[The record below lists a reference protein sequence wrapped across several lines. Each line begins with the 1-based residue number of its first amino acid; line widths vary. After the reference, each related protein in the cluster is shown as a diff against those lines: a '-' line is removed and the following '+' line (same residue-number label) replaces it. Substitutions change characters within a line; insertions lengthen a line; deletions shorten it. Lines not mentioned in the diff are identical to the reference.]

1 MIAITDVTVDFGGV
15 RPLDGLTVELDS
27 MIHGVIGPNGAG
39 KTTLLNVISG
49 FTPASRGSIVID
61 TVDVFELT
69 ADQRARWGLRRT
81 FQTEQLVDRMSV
93 YDNVLVMADTTLP
106 RAARHDASMAALDFV
121 GLEGP
126 SRSAGALNS
135 LERRLAEL
143 ARALV
148 SGPKVV
154 LMDEPASG
162 LVAHETDVFAGLV
175 HRIPVELG
183 AQVVLVEHDLD
194 LVASV
199 CERVAVLDFGR
210 LLADGATA
218 TVLADPRVRAAWL
231 GEVVAP

>member
-1 MIAITDVTVDFGGV
+1 MIAISDLTVDFGGV
-15 RPLDGLTVELDS
+15 RPIDGLAVELDA

-49 FTPASRGSIVID
+49 FTPASSGAIVVD

-81 FQTEQLVDRMSV
+81 FQTEQLVDRLSV
-93 YDNVLVMADTTLP
+93 FDNVLVMADTTLP
-106 RAARHDASMAALDFV
+106 RPARHDASMAALEFV
-121 GLEGP
+121 GLAQP
-126 SRSAGALNS
+126 SRPASDLNS
-135 LERRLAEL
+135 LDRRLAEL

-148 SGPKVV
+148 SAPKVV

-162 LVAHETDVFAGLV
+162 LVAHETDAFAALIR
-175 HRIPVELG
+175 RIPAELG

-199 CERVAVLDFGR
+199 CERIAVLDFGH
-210 LLADGATA
+210 LLADGDTA

-231 GEVVAP
+231 GEVPA

>member
-1 MIAITDVTVDFGGV
+1 MITITDLTVDFGGV
-15 RPLDGLTVELDS
+15 RPLDALGVELDA

-49 FTPASRGSIVID
+49 FTAASRGSIVVDSI
-61 TVDVFELT
+61 DVFELS

-81 FQTEQLVDRMSV
+81 FQTEQLVDRLSV
-93 YDNVLVMADTTLP
+93 FDNVLVMADTTLP

-121 GLEGP
+121 GLTAPGVLA
-126 SRSAGALNS
+126 STLNS
-135 LERRLAEL
+135 LDRRLAEL

-162 LVAHETDVFAGLV
+162 LVGHETDAFAALIR
-175 HRIPVELG
+175 RIPAEMG

-194 LVASV
+194 LVSSV
-199 CERVAVLDFGR
+199 CERVAVLDFGK
-210 LLADGATA
+210 LLAGGDTA
-218 TVLADPRVRAAWL
+218 TVLADPAVRAAWL
-231 GEVVAP
+231 GEVSA

>member
-1 MIAITDVTVDFGGV
+1 VITITGLTVDFGGV
-15 RPLDGLTVELDS
+15 RPLDGLSVEIDA
-27 MIHGVIGPNGAG
+27 MVHGVIGPNGAG
-39 KTTLLNVISG
+39 KTTLLNVVSG
-49 FTPASRGSIVID
+49 FTTASSGSVVVDSI
-61 TVDVFELT
+61 DVFELS

-106 RAARHDASMAALDFV
+106 RPARHDASMAALDFV
-121 GLEGP
+121 GLTSP
-126 SRSAGALNS
+126 TTRAGALNS

-148 SGPKVV
+148 SAPKVV

-162 LVAHETDVFAGLV
+162 LVGHETEQFAALIG
-175 HRIPVELG
+175 RIPHDLG

-194 LVASV
+194 LVSSV

-210 LLADGATA
+210 LLAQGPTGE
-218 TVLADPRVRAAWL
+218 VLQQPAVRAAWL
-231 GEVVAP
+231 GEVAG